1 MPTVA
6 VKLYSVFFK
15 FLLKNRLQNQIHA
28 PSEES
33 NQFGVTTRPDESV
46 AAANPSFSD
55 GIATKDIHIDPV
67 TSLSVRIFLPD
78 SALSPEPK
86 SKTIYKSEPGSAGN
100 LETASS
106 RAVRRNSYEPSVFTP
121 REESRRSSAGEYR
134 GYLPAADGRRKKL
147 PVVLQFHGG
156 GWVSGSNDSVANDMF
171 CRRIAK
177 LCDAVVVAVGYR
189 LAPENRFPAAFEDG
203 VKVLN
208 WLAKQAN
215 LAECSKS
222 LGGRKS
228 EGHHKHIVDSFGAS
242 VVEPWLAAHA
252 NPSRLKLTLN
262 LLFCRLICSYIL

>member
-15 FLLKNRLQNQIHA
+15 FLLKNRLQNRIQA
-28 PSEES
+28 PPEES
-33 NQFGVTTRPDESV
+33 NLFGVTTRPDEAV

-55 GIATKDIHIDPV
+55 GVATKDIHIDPL

-86 SKTIYKSEPGSAGN
+86 TKPISKSEPGSGVR

-106 RAVRRNSYEPSVFTP
+106 RAVRRNSYDPLVFTP
-121 REESRRSSAGEYR
+121 REETRRSSVGDYR
-134 GYLPAADGRRKKL
+134 GYSPSADGCRKKL

-156 GWVSGSNDSVANDMF
+156 GWVSGSNDSVANDLF

-177 LCDAVVVAVGYR
+177 VCDAVVVAVGYR

-203 VKVLN
+203 LKVLN

-222 LGGRKS
+222 LGGRKL

-242 VVEPWLAAHA
+242 MVEPWLAAHG
-252 NPSRLKLTLN
+252 NPSRLELTF
-262 LLFCRLICSYIL
+262 LLSPLV